1 MKKLSILLA
10 TLFIAISLFSQAPQ
24 KISYQAIVRNANDKL
39 VQNSNI
45 GIRISILQGSASG
58 PVVYT
63 ETHNATTNANGLV
76 SVVIG
81 EGTTTGNL
89 ADINWA
95 TGVYFLKT
103 ETDPA
108 GSTNYSITGVSQLL
122 SVPYSLYSQ
131 VAGNGFSG
139 DYNDLTNKPVTDGS
153 ETKIQAGV
161 NTVITGTGT
170 IASPYIVNSAPD
182 GSETKVQAGKNIEV
196 TGTGTTASPYV
207 IKSTAGGYPGKAT
220 ITSTQFWSV
229 PASVSKIKVELWGAA
244 GGGGGAG
251 AYSYSYNLNSGGYGG
266 SGGYAQQ
273 ELDVMESQQFYV
285 IIGEGGTAGT
295 NATFSYPYYYYG
307 DTDGGNGGD
316 TWFGTGIKAA
326 GGTGGKK
333 GSYTY
338 STVNGTQGTSNIGTI
353 TGYSEDP
360 VSVILNVF
368 QGLPRSYINDR
379 VLTSKPGKGGSI
391 SPYSSNFDPT
401 AGEGG
406 CAIITLFE

>member
-1 MKKLSILLA
+1 M
-10 TLFIAISLFSQAPQ
+10 
-24 KISYQAIVRNANDKL
+24 
-39 VQNSNI
+39 
-45 GIRISILQGSASG
+45 
-58 PVVYT
+58 
-63 ETHNATTNANGLV
+63 
-76 SVVIG
+76 
-81 EGTTTGNL
+81 
-89 ADINWA
+89 
-95 TGVYFLKT
+95 
-103 ETDPA
+103 
-108 GSTNYSITGVSQLL
+108 
-122 SVPYSLYSQ
+122 YSQ
-131 VAGNGFSG
+131 ISGYSEIAGNGFSG

-153 ETKIQAGV
+153 ETKIQAG
-161 NTVITGTGT
+161 
-170 IASPYIVNSAPD
+170 
-182 GSETKVQAGKNIEV
+182 KNIEV

-207 IKSTAGGYPGKAT
+207 IKSTVGGYPGKAT

-251 AYSYSYNLNSGGYGG
+251 AYSYSYNLSDGGKGG
-266 SGGYAQQ
+266 SGGYSQQ

-295 NATFSYPYYYYG
+295 NATYTYPYYYYG

-326 GGTGGKK
+326 GGTGGKR
-333 GSYTY
+333 GSYNY
-338 STVNGTQGTSNIGTI
+338 YTVNGTQGTSNIGSI
-353 TGYSEDP
+353 TGYAEDP
-360 VSVILNVF
+360 VSTILNVF

-401 AGEGG
+401 TGEGG